1 MLSNVSAQGHGCKRS
16 YETCL
21 AINFLEKTSRR
32 ENLPVTVVKLF
43 RQMTL
48 PGVNEMK
55 VPWAKTEVSEIQE
68 YCEREKKM
76 VI

>member
-1 MLSNVSAQGHGCKRS
+1 MSQFFF

-21 AINFLEKTSRR
+21 AINFLEKTSQR

-48 PGVNEMK
+48 PGVNNK
-55 VPWAKTEVSEIQE
+55 
-68 YCEREKKM
+68 
-76 VI
+76 